1 MKYNMDD
8 QKEAME
14 EAQVEVKE
22 AKQTLE
28 KLLQQGLLITD
39 AISIQTL
46 SYMPSFYFGFQLGF
60 TSLVYVCHAY
70 VRSFIYTLKQNL

>member
-1 MKYNMDD
+1 
-8 QKEAME
+8 ME

>member
-22 AKQTLE
+22 AKQALE
-28 KLLQQGLLITD
+28 KLLQQGLLIID
-39 AISIQTL
+39 VISIQAL
-46 SYMPSFYFGFQLGF
+46 SYMPSFYFGFPLRF
-60 TSLVYVCHAY
+60 TSLVNVCHAY
-70 VRSFIYTLKQNL
+70 VRNFTYTLKQNL